1 MAVWWRMGGER
12 MVLLVVVIVFLAL
25 VSMVVVLGVVMGLVD
40 TALKMVRSM
49 PVV

>member
-1 MAVWWRMGGER
+1 
-12 MVLLVVVIVFLAL
+12 MVLLAATILLACERIGVGVAIVRA
-25 VSMVVVLGVVMGLVD
+25 VMGLVD

>member
-1 MAVWWRMGGER
+1 
-12 MVLLVVVIVFLAL
+12 MVLFVVVVVAIAIVIFRVGLGG
-25 VSMVVVLGVVMGLVD
+25 LGVVIGLVD

>member
-1 MAVWWRMGGER
+1 